1 MKKILFLIHT
11 LGVGGAERV
20 LVNLANELAKS
31 GYDITVMTVI
41 DTGVFKEELSD
52 LIHYKYIYRIPFLK
66 YSTGE
71 SGSLQSKPSKLK
83 NILKSL
89 YQMFWRYAN
98 CGRIYRKHIAECY
111 DYEIAFLEGICAK
124 IISQSTNEKSHKF
137 AWIHIDILN
146 ESKSD
151 KFFCSLEEQK
161 SCYDHFQKIV
171 CVSEYVRQQAF
182 KKLGIEPS
190 KFVTLYNPLNTEKI
204 EKEAETESVEKSKK
218 FTFCSV
224 GRLAKQK
231 GYDRL
236 IEASA
241 LLKGKYDFNVQ
252 IIGEGPAKE
261 QLEQMITKYH
271 LEEVVSLLGYKENPY
286 PYIKTADVFIC
297 SSRAEGFS
305 TVASE
310 AVILEKPCIV
320 TDCSGMR
327 ELFGK
332 DGEFGYI
339 VENSVEG
346 IYRGMD
352 AVLTNRDL
360 LRYYTEK
367 SRVNRKRFNISET
380 IKKFKKEILDENQ
393 D

>member
-1 MKKILFLIHT
+1 MKKILFLNHT

-20 LVNLANELAKS
+20 LVNLANELAKN

-52 LIHYKYIYRIPFLK
+52 LIHYKYIYKIPFLNL
-66 YSTGE
+66 STGE

-83 NILKSL
+83 NVLKSL
-89 YQMFWRYAN
+89 YQMFWRHAN
-98 CGRIYRKHIAECY
+98 CERIYRKHVAGDY

-124 IISQSTNEKSHKF
+124 IISQSSNEKSHKF

-146 ESKSD
+146 ERKSD
-151 KFFCSLEEQK
+151 KFFCSLDEQK
-161 SCYDHFQKIV
+161 TCYEHFQKIV
-171 CVSEYVRQQAF
+171 CVSEYVRQQAI

-204 EKEAETESVEKSKK
+204 EKEAETESIEKNKK

-224 GRLAKQK
+224 GRLATQK

-236 IEASA
+236 IEASVR
-241 LLKGKYDFNVQ
+241 LKEKYDFYVE
-252 IIGEGPAKE
+252 IIGEGPE
-261 QLEQMITKYH
+261 RERLEQMIAQYH
-271 LEEVVSLLGYKENPY
+271 LEDRFFLLGYKKNPY
-286 PYIKTADVFIC
+286 PYIKAADVFIC

-327 ELFGK
+327 ELFGE
-332 DGEFGYI
+332 DGEYGYI
-339 VENSVEG
+339 VENSVDG
-346 IYRGMD
+346 ICQGMEKL
-352 AVLTNRDL
+352 LTHEEL
-360 LRYYTEK
+360 LEQYKQK
-367 SRVNRKRFNISET
+367 SRINKKRFNISAT
-380 IKKFKKEILDENQ
+380 IKVFKREILDENQ
-393 D
+393 N